1 MSAFATILL
10 SFILAKTILL
20 AIVVGTTF
28 LADISIPFY
37 HPPRWPFGYDSSSS
51 IFVPDGQTIL
61 ERVIAAFLRWDT
73 VYFSALAE
81 RGEYVWEQEWA
92 FGPGWPV
99 LVRFVVPCNQISPT
113 MLIFSIK
120 QLSPSFARSE
130 SAFSFGGRDSIE
142 YLPSPRAD
150 PFISSYSSI
159 IPFKSPARNHD
170 MYSTF
175 IHTCWS
181 FSTVRIY

>member
-73 VYFSALAE
+73 VYFTTLAE

-99 LVRFVVPCNQISPT
+99 LVRFVVPCNQ
-113 MLIFSIK
+113 
-120 QLSPSFARSE
+120 
-130 SAFSFGGRDSIE
+130 
-142 YLPSPRAD
+142 
-150 PFISSYSSI
+150 FI
-159 IPFKSPARNHD
+159 
-170 MYSTF
+170 
-175 IHTCWS
+175 
-181 FSTVRIY
+181 